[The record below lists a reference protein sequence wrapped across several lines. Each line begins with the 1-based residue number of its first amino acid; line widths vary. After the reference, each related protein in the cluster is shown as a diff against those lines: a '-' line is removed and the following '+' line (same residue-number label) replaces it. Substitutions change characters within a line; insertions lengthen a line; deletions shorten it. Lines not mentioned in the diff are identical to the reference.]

1 MYIIVATISITVKTM
16 INIVS
21 ALIISNFVVS
31 PIITLRNEMLWST
44 AASLQKKIRLLPL
57 FLSLQCKV
65 LNVCVVTFLC
75 KKMS

>member
-44 AASLQKKIRLLPL
+44 AISLQKKD
-57 FLSLQCKV
+57 
-65 LNVCVVTFLC
+65 
-75 KKMS
+75 